1 MPTQVAA
8 FATPSGKTGKQAAD
22 IIIAQSEQL
31 RGTLSQL
38 GVLRMRK
45 YEVMQAADVAKAQ
58 SVADEVLA
66 AIAAIG
72 QAL

>member
-1 MPTQVAA
+1 
-8 FATPSGKTGKQAAD
+8 
-22 IIIAQSEQL
+22 
-31 RGTLSQL
+31 
-38 GVLRMRK
+38 MRK
-45 YEVMQAADVAKAQ
+45 YDVMQAADVAKAQ